1 MAPKQ
6 LNGKGGRNAEP
17 SFARSAVQGLTSAEN
32 RSIVTSI
39 GLFAVSLPCIQ
50 SEDDESNMRTA
61 EPMNANAPVAHIRSR
76 QRIMAAA
83 QRWIP
88 ESKC

>member
-6 LNGKGGRNAEP
+6 FNGKGRTVEP

-39 GLFAVSLPCIQ
+39 GLFAVSLPRIE
-50 SEDDESNMRTA
+50 SEDDESNMRDA
-61 EPMNANAPVAHIRSR
+61 EPVNANAPVAHIRSR

>member
-6 LNGKGGRNAEP
+6 FNGKGRTVEP

-39 GLFAVSLPCIQ
+39 GLFAVSLPRIE
-50 SEDDESNMRTA
+50 SEDDESNMRDA
-61 EPMNANAPVAHIRSR
+61 EPVNANAPVAHIRSR

-88 ESKC
+88 ASKC